1 MLLVSRVLLGLAVG
15 VASYTAPLYL
25 SEIAPEKIR
34 GSMISMYQ
42 LMITIGIL
50 GAYLSDTAF
59 SYSGAWR
66 WMLGVI
72 IIPALLLL
80 VGVIFLPD
88 SPRWFAAKRRF
99 VDAERVLLRLR
110 DTSAE
115 AKRELDEIRESL
127 QVKQSGWAL
136 FKENSNFRRAVFLG
150 VLLQVMQQFTG
161 MNVIMYY
168 APKIFELAGYT
179 NTTEQMWGTV
189 IVGLTN
195 VLATFI
201 AIGLVDRWGRK
212 PTLILGFI
220 VMAVGMGVLGTMMHV
235 GIHSPAAQY
244 FAVLMLLMFIVGF
257 AMSAGPLIWVL
268 CSEIQPLK
276 GRDFG
281 ITCSTA
287 TNWIANMIVGAT
299 FLTMLNSLGSANTF
313 WVYGGL
319 NVLFIFLTLWLIP
332 ETKNVSLEH
341 IERNL
346 MKGRKLREIG
356 AHGLISLGF
365 LPRGREPSYCS
376 PFPVALS
383 SGVMKTSR
391 LPIAIQQAVMR
402 SLREKLAQANLKL
415 ERQYPEPKLV
425 YQQRGT
431 AAGTAWLQT
440 YEIRL
445 NPVLLMENVDAFV
458 NEVVPHELA
467 HLLVW
472 KHFGR
477 VPPHRER
484 VEMDDGE
491 RAGRTGP
498 AHASV

>member
-1 MLLVSRVLLGLAVG
+1 MPDAKKQGRSNKAMTFFVCFLAALAGLLFGLDIGVIAGALPFIADEFQITSHTQEWVVSSMMFGAAVGAVGSGWLSFKLGRKKSLMIGAILFVAGSLFSAAAPNVEVLILSRVLLGLAVG

-59 SYSGAWR
+59 SYTGAWR

-72 IIPALLLL
+72 IIPAILLLI
-80 VGVIFLPD
+80 GVFFLPD

-189 IVGLTN
+189 I
-195 VLATFI
+195 
-201 AIGLVDRWGRK
+201 
-212 PTLILGFI
+212 GFL
-220 VMAVGMGVLGTMMHV
+220 VMAAGMGVLGTMMHI
-235 GIHSPAAQY
+235 GIHSPSAQY
-244 FAVLMLLMFIVGF
+244 FAIAMLLMFIVGF

-299 FLTMLNSLGSANTF
+299 FLTMLNTLGNANTF
-313 WVYGGL
+313 WVYAAL
-319 NVLFIFLTLWLIP
+319 NVLFILLTLWLVP
-332 ETKNVSLEH
+332 ETKHVSLEH

-356 AHGLISLGF
+356 AH
-365 LPRGREPSYCS
+365 
-376 PFPVALS
+376 
-383 SGVMKTSR
+383 
-391 LPIAIQQAVMR
+391 
-402 SLREKLAQANLKL
+402 
-415 ERQYPEPKLV
+415 
-425 YQQRGT
+425 
-431 AAGTAWLQT
+431 
-440 YEIRL
+440 
-445 NPVLLMENVDAFV
+445 D
-458 NEVVPHELA
+458 
-467 HLLVW
+467 
-472 KHFGR
+472 
-477 VPPHRER
+477 
-484 VEMDDGE
+484 
-491 RAGRTGP
+491 
-498 AHASV
+498 